1 MRNLWPYNI
10 EPKHWRSHIANER
23 VKRRKSLKACDK
35 TV

>member
-10 EPKHWRSHIANER
+10 EFKHWRSRSKGR

>member
-10 EPKHWRSHIANER
+10 ELKHWRSHSNGR